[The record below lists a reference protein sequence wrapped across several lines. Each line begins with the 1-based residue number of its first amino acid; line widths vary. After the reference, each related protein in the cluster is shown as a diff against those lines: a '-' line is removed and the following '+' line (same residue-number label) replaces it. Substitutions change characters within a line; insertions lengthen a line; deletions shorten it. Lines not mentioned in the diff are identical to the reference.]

1 MVGIIIL
8 LLLLIF
14 PVNVTALGNSS
25 AAFFGDPSGK
35 CSISLDGNDT
45 LLMPKMSFP
54 EGAGR
59 MGLFD
64 LIPVYSINQSIV
76 GAFLSPLQ
84 ADASNISVYTS
95 PFDLS
100 FYLSGYHGTGF
111 SGKDCAKKNLALDGS
126 NYTIDANDLNGT
138 NCRSFLLSIT
148 SSGLHSLN
156 FFDEKKSLLISMPLL
171 ITEGQTVLQVPS
183 IVEAQEPFIQV
194 VMNTTVPGNQNKF
207 FAAILISRNNYKNA
221 SLGVAKN
228 ETTNRF
234 DITLSLGSKS
244 LQIDGPLKIS
254 SELLMGLLPL
264 LPANSA
270 IGLQE
275 STQQSVDLILLP
287 DQSWEK
293 GEYILTGGIYSPG
306 KGLLGIKQ
314 SEVLII

>member
-1 MVGIIIL
+1 M
-8 LLLLIF
+8 
-14 PVNVTALGNSS
+14 
-25 AAFFGDPSGK
+25 D
-35 CSISLDGNDT
+35 
-45 LLMPKMSFP
+45 
-54 EGAGR
+54 
-59 MGLFD
+59 LFD
-64 LIPVYSINQSIV
+64 RIPVYSINQPIV

-84 ADASNISVYTS
+84 ADASNISVCTF

-100 FYLSGYHGTGF
+100 FYLSDYHRTGF
-111 SGKDCAKKNLALDGS
+111 SGKDCAKNNLALDSS
-126 NYTIDANDLNGT
+126 NYTIDTNDLNGT
-138 NCRSFLLSIT
+138 NCGSFLLSIT

-156 FFDEKKSLLISMPLL
+156 FFDEKKSSLLISMPLL

-183 IVEAQEPFIQV
+183 IVEAEEPFIQV

-207 FAAILISRNNYKNA
+207 FAAILISRNNYENA

-228 ETTNRF
+228 KTINSL
-234 DITLSLGSKS
+234 DVTLSLGSKS

-275 STQQSVDLILLP
+275 STQQGVDLILLP
-287 DQSWEK
+287 DKSWER
-293 GEYILTGGIYSPG
+293 GEYILTGGIYSPV